1 MKRRILI
8 IEDERPVYRSI
19 ARALDGKG
27 YELVWTQTGH
37 EALRRSLDE
46 PFDAVL
52 LDLNVSDVDS
62 LKALDSFWRLHPF
75 LPMLILADEHDV
87 SGESGGVGADAL
99 LRKPINDAELV
110 RAVEEVLAESHH
122 DRMSRITDALYGKV
136 TAP

>member
-1 MKRRILI
+1 MKRRILV
-8 IEDERPVYRSI
+8 IEDEKPVYRTI

-75 LPMLILADEHDV
+75 LPMLILADEPDV
-87 SGESGGVGADAL
+87 RGRTATLGADAL
-99 LRKPINDAELV
+99 LRKPIKDADLI

-122 DRMSRITDALYGKV
+122 DRLSRITDALYGKV

>member
-8 IEDERPVYRSI
+8 IEDEKPVYRTI
-19 ARALDGKG
+19 ERALGGKG

-75 LPMLILADEHDV
+75 LPMLILADKQDLN
-87 SGESGGVGADAL
+87 GETRGMGADAL
-99 LRKPINDAELV
+99 LRKPIRDTELI
-110 RAVEEVLAESHH
+110 RAVEEVLVESHH

-136 TAP
+136 AAP

>member
-8 IEDERPVYRSI
+8 IEDEKPVYRSI

-46 PFDAVL
+46 PFDVVL

-75 LPMLILADEHDV
+75 MPMLIIADEHDL
-87 SGESGGVGADAL
+87 SEEAGGIGADAL
-99 LRKPINDAELV
+99 LRKPIKDTELV
-110 RAVEEVLAESHH
+110 RAVEEVLTESHH

>member
-1 MKRRILI
+1 MKRRILV
-8 IEDERPVYRSI
+8 IEDEKRTYQAI
-19 ARALDGKG
+19 ARALNGEAH
-27 YELVWTQTGH
+27 ELVWTQTGH

-62 LKALDSFWRLHPF
+62 LKALDSFCRLHPF
-75 LPMLILADEHDV
+75 LPMLILAEEPDV
-87 SGESGGVGADAL
+87 RGRTETLGADAL
-99 LRKPINDAELV
+99 VRKPIKDAELV
-110 RAVEEVLAESHH
+110 RAVEEVLTESHH